1 MHERE
6 QWKCSP
12 KTLRDSQGT
21 HFIYAERLSDHQ
33 FYFWYLDLQHVPH
46 VFAESAHSIT
56 VNIFSLKLQPN
67 KFRQC
72 GSVGGISHT
81 TIGIRT
87 TLLKISESVSGRK
100 TNLDLG
106 LKRTTPPHHDVSVWL
121 GTIQRDIPAVLLPA
135 WRNMHL
141 HLQLSNC
148 QLSVTLCNSFLCSL
162 TTYLRYWWINLL
174 HVDLCPQRCQCFY
187 NAYLTAQRKAGMS
200 PWLLPSTYP
209 MCHSVS

>member
-1 MHERE
+1 MKMLSQNFTRQSGNTFHLC
-6 QWKCSP
+6 WKTFRPSVLLLIFGPPTCAP
-12 KTLRDSQGT
+12 CVCWVCTQYHCQHFLFKTATKQ
-21 HFIYAERLSDHQ
+21 IQAV
-33 FYFWYLDLQHVPH
+33 W
-46 VFAESAHSIT
+46 
-56 VNIFSLKLQPN
+56 
-67 KFRQC
+67 QC
-72 GSVGGISHT
+72 GSVGGISCT

-106 LKRTTPPHHDVSVWL
+106 LKRTTPPHHDVSMWL

-162 TTYLRYWWINLL
+162 KTYLRYWWINLL